1 MVNISPQVN
10 DRKFGLLLGGFLCF
24 VFLKASP
31 GSYFYFI
38 LKSSNKC
45 LMLKLSFSRISSKQD
60 LSQLAETQLKQTHT
74 CMCTDTPVWLF
85 VCFFSKN
92 V

>member
-10 DRKFGLLLGGFLCF
+10 DRKFGLLLGGFLCYF
-24 VFLKASP
+24 FLKASP

-45 LMLKLSFSRISSKQD
+45 LMLKLSFSGISSKQD

>member
-10 DRKFGLLLGGFLCF
+10 DRKFGLLLGGFLCYF
-24 VFLKASP
+24 FLKASP

-60 LSQLAETQLKQTHT
+60 LSQLAETQLKQTHVYVYRYT
-74 CMCTDTPVWLF
+74 SLAVCLF
-85 VCFFSKN
+85 FQ
-92 V
+92 